1 LRERNVIVRSYY
13 GADERVHATQRIDE
27 GSGGNRGVWEEYRY
41 DPLGRRVLV
50 RAVRQGQ
57 VTPASSG
64 YTIQVCTGTGTACV
78 STVTRYVWA
87 GDQVLWE
94 MRSPGAD
101 GQNLENTTALG
112 AGPGQS
118 HLFGRVSYLHAGGI
132 DRPLTI
138 WKENVGSVLPHQN
151 WRGLFSRG
159 TWGYNSLGAVGTTAN
174 CVTVNVNQC
183 LPLNWPGERTT
194 AWHESGGESELWMGG
209 LVDGMR
215 DPTGQ
220 IYMRNRYYNPQTGQF
235 TQMDPIGI
243 AGGLNAY
250 GFAAGDPVS
259 YSDPYGLAV
268 CANERHLRRAI
279 ERATNSTIEW
289 VGNCVSSMS
298 QVTFEGGSAWSPIQS
313 QYADYVESPHTYNVN
328 RGVEGRENPVG
339 CNPGCSWYDN
349 STRTAWVFDQDFDRI
364 ENGFFKRG
372 MSYGRCG
379 FSLGAAPRYTAA
391 GIILHE
397 LFGHGRFD
405 GSIFAAHS
413 FRRVFEYE
421 NMYNR
426 IRGRPER
433 CK

>member
-1 LRERNVIVRSYY
+1 VAGVFRATYSLNLEPFDDDSTVFTYDASGNQYLSRQTKEEGGFPHNVIVRSYF
-13 GADERVHATQRIDE
+13 GADERLHATQRIDE

-57 VTPASSG
+57 VTPASSP
-64 YTIQVCTGTGTACV
+64 YSIQVCTGTGTACV

-112 AGPGQS
+112 AAAGQS

-159 TWGYNSLGAVGTTAN
+159 TWGYGGQGAVGTTAN
-174 CVTVNVNQC
+174 CVTINVNEC

-250 GFAAGDPVS
+250 GFAEGDPVT
-259 YSDPYGLAV
+259 YSDPYGLNPSDTTFSGAGGGDAARQLWYKLRADAQTASASDDV
-268 CANERHLRRAI
+268 WVSANGYLVLSSATRWLR
-279 ERATNSTIEW
+279 
-289 VGNCVSSMS
+289 SMS
-298 QVTFEGGSAWSPIQS
+298 LKGRTSYWLVT
-313 QYADYVESPHTYNVN
+313 SPHN
-328 RGVEGRENPVG
+328 
-339 CNPGCSWYDN
+339 
-349 STRTAWVFDQDFDRI
+349 
-364 ENGFFKRG
+364 
-372 MSYGRCG
+372 
-379 FSLGAAPRYTAA
+379 
-391 GIILHE
+391 
-397 LFGHGRFD
+397 
-405 GSIFAAHS
+405 
-413 FRRVFEYE
+413 
-421 NMYNR
+421 
-426 IRGRPER
+426 
-433 CK
+433 